1 MDHRSEDGSME
12 TSEREATG
20 IVLVIDGEGIFGKYI
35 EWRADRIFFF
45 FYGYGCS
52 IWKFPGQDRTRTSQA
67 TPVRLLTHC
76 ATTGTLFFF
85 LSIDF

>member
-45 FYGYGCS
+45 FL
-52 IWKFPGQDRTRTSQA
+52 WLW
-67 TPVRLLTHC
+67 V
-76 ATTGTLFFF
+76 
-85 LSIDF
+85 